1 MNGTTSSFF
10 GSDWLGAFLIIA
22 VLFGG
27 FGGGFGF
34 GGRGANYAT
43 PEYVQEV
50 VNNQSTQTG
59 LRDILLS
66 SANNNY
72 EMAQLI
78 NGQTN
83 ALQQQNYANQINVIQ
98 GFNAIGAKLD
108 QLGFQMENCCCSIK
122 TQMLQ
127 DKYEALESKY
137 LVAQN
142 DLSNAAQSQYI
153 LGALGRFV
161 AYPPVAAAI

>member
-34 GGRGANYAT
+34 GGRGASYAT

-72 EMAQLI
+72 ETAQLI

-83 ALQQQNYANQINVIQ
+83 ALTQLNYANQINAIQ

-153 LGALGRFV
+153 LSALGRFV
-161 AYPPVAAAI
+161 AYPPAV